1 MPLKSSFNTLCAAA
15 LLAFLGGTLGAS
27 ADCNSTVNN
36 TQPSTDDTLTR
47 IRFVQNMTASQA
59 DFVVRNAS
67 IFTAAERSSST
78 ASGFAVKD
86 GKFVAVSSNDAELE
100 PFIGSA
106 TVVKDMAGAPVAPG
120 LFDTHIHH
128 IGGGRM
134 LLKELQFSSGLPLD
148 DVLGLIKSYSANL
161 TNASA
166 WITGGSWGST
176 LLPQISTTDALK
188 RLDEASNGHPLLL
201 SDDSHHNV
209 WANTLAL
216 EAAGISTA
224 GATGVLIEGAAAPV
238 RAAQAAAEPDTLE
251 DQKNYALR
259 AWQLLH
265 SFGVTS
271 IQDAAVTTSQLDA
284 MAALDEEN
292 KLKGWVSSCLAMDGG
307 FAEPNVKQS
316 DFDQH
321 AREIARDRVRTNFT
335 KLVLDGVPPTQTAGF
350 LGTYLPSPEHGCN
363 YHGLV
368 YNTTEELVDTLRLY
382 REQGRHTK
390 IHCTGDWSVRVA
402 MDAFEV
408 MRTEGSTQ
416 HYHIAHGQFVTPEDR
431 QRMRLLNVVAE
442 VSPFIW
448 FPGVIPSAIAAVLPE
463 EIASKMQ
470 PNRHLL
476 DLGVLVAA
484 GSDWP
489 VSADPNPWVGISG
502 LVTRQDPTGQFP
514 GTLWAEQAVTVEEA
528 MRIFSINGAKAA
540 GLDDVVGSIEV
551 GKAAN
556 FLFLDRDPFKIN
568 TTEIGS
574 TKVLSTY
581 VAGEEVYSGAV

>member
-1 MPLKSSFNTLCAAA
+1 MQLKSSFNILCAAA
-15 LLAFLGGTLGAS
+15 LLAFLGGTLGVS

-47 IRFVQNMTASQA
+47 IRFVQNMTTSQA

-67 IFTAAERSSST
+67 VFTAAERSSST
-78 ASGFAVKD
+78 ATGFAVKD

-106 TVVKDMAGAPVAPG
+106 TVVKDMAGAAVAPG

-128 IGGGRM
+128 IGGGKM
-134 LLKELQFSSGLPLD
+134 LLKQLQFSSSLPLD

-188 RLDEASNGHPLLL
+188 RLDEASNGHPLVL

-216 EAAGISTA
+216 KAAGIDNE

-238 RAAQAAAEPDTLE
+238 NAAQATAEPDALE

-259 AWQLLH
+259 AWELLH

-271 IQDAAVTTSQLDA
+271 IQDAAVTTPQLDA

-307 FAEPNVKQS
+307 FADPNVKQS

-321 AREIARDRVRTNFT
+321 AREIVRDRVRTDFT

-431 QRMRLLNVVAE
+431 QRMKFLNVVAE

-448 FPGVIPSAIAAVLPE
+448 FPGVIPSAIAAVLPD

-470 PNRHLL
+470 PNRNLL

-540 GLDDVVGSIEV
+540 GLGDVVGSIEV

-556 FLFLDRDPFKIN
+556 FLFIDRDPFKIN

-581 VAGEEVYSGAV
+581 VAGEEVYSSSP